1 MWVLVF
7 VIGRVEWGGGRQ
19 TDRLVGIVGEIKNIV
34 WTYNIMT
41 KQIGR
46 IQKEQM

>member
-7 VIGRVEWGGGRQ
+7 VTERVGEGERQ
-19 TDRLVGIVGEIKNIV
+19 TDRLVGIVGEIKDIV